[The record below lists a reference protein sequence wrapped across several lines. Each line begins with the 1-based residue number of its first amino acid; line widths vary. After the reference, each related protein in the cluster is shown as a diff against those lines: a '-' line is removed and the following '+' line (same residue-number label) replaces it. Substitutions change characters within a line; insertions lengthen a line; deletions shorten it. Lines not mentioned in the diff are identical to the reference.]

1 MTATEGLGQ
10 ADFVAKGSLAHLACF
25 RDWRCGRRCGYCRR
39 MDEFA
44 SACASVRDRVLASDT
59 AKGIDAVWLDYV
71 RDDGRLTEAAN
82 MTPCVTRMVTSEL
95 HPPRDGT
102 PVGRLSRRVPPLG
115 QLLADLGQHESA
127 VRRLVMVTVA
137 YGYFAMIDAEAIAAI
152 AERPFPPIVAGRSA
166 EQVWPYW
173 VTNMST
179 AALLAQVTGKKEIG
193 KVTNICGESLYQG
206 LLDLGLVGRRRRKV
220 PYMGRFYAQAGM
232 LLRVVQS
239 ETLVPEA
246 VSESMAITNRWPFEE
261 MPTE

>member
-1 MTATEGLGQ
+1 
-10 ADFVAKGSLAHLACF
+10 
-25 RDWRCGRRCGYCRR
+25 

-44 SACASVRDRVLASDT
+44 SACVSVCDRVLASDM
-59 AKGIDAVWLDYV
+59 ADRIDAAWLDYV
-71 RDDGRLTEAAN
+71 RDDSRLTEAAS

-102 PVGRLSRRVPPLG
+102 PVGRFSGRVPPLG
-115 QLLADLGQHESA
+115 QLLPDLGQHEPA

-152 AERPFPPIVAGRSA
+152 AGRPFRPIVACRRA

-179 AALLAQVTGKKEIG
+179 GTPLAQVTGKKEIA
-193 KVTNICGESLYQG
+193 KVKSICGESLYQG

-232 LLRVVQS
+232 LLRVVQGDP
-239 ETLVPEA
+239 LVPEPA
-246 VSESMAITNRWPFEE
+246 SESLAMTNRWPFDE

>member
-1 MTATEGLGQ
+1 
-10 ADFVAKGSLAHLACF
+10 
-25 RDWRCGRRCGYCRR
+25 

-44 SACASVRDRVLASDT
+44 SACVSVCDRVLASDMVE
-59 AKGIDAVWLDYV
+59 GLDAAWLDYV
-71 RDDGRLTEAAN
+71 RDDGRLTEAASL
-82 MTPCVTRMVTSEL
+82 TPCVTRLVTSEL

-102 PVGRLSRRVPPLG
+102 PVGRLSGRVPPLG
-115 QLLADLGQHESA
+115 QLLPDLGQHEPA

-152 AERPFPPIVAGRSA
+152 AGQPFRSIVARRSA

-179 AALLAQVTGKKEIG
+179 GTLLAQVAGKKEIG
-193 KVTNICGESLYQG
+193 KVQNICGESLYQG

-220 PYMGRFYAQAGM
+220 PYIGRFYAQAGM

-239 ETLVPEA
+239 DTLVPEPA
-246 VSESMAITNRWPFEE
+246 SESPAITNRWPFEE

>member
-1 MTATEGLGQ
+1 
-10 ADFVAKGSLAHLACF
+10 
-25 RDWRCGRRCGYCRR
+25 

-44 SACASVRDRVLASDT
+44 SACVSVLDRVLSSD
-59 AKGIDAVWLDYV
+59 KLEGIDAAWLDYM
-71 RDDGRLTEAAN
+71 RDDDRLTEAAS

-102 PVGRLSRRVPPLG
+102 PVGGFSGRVPPLA
-115 QLLADLGQHESA
+115 QLLPDLGQHEPA

-152 AERPFPPIVAGRSA
+152 GGQPIRPSVACRSP

-173 VTNMST
+173 VTNMSSGT
-179 AALLAQVTGKKEIG
+179 LLAQVSGKKEIG
-193 KVTNICGESLYQG
+193 KVQNICGESLYQG

-220 PYMGRFYAQAGM
+220 PYVGRFYAQAGM
-232 LLRVVQS
+232 LLRVMQRDTPVTELAS
-239 ETLVPEA
+239 DSL
-246 VSESMAITNRWPFEE
+246 AITSRWPFEE